1 MENYFDRARTDQ
13 KNQQDLL
20 DAMNVHYISGVT
32 ISSTTDAGGVTTWS
46 ATDNGADLDVYEDCF
61 DQFVFDVGHLPEY
74 SPAFKGTV
82 TPVSY
87 AKPATPS
94 YSQSSTPSYSQPA
107 TSSYS

>member
-1 MENYFDRARTDQ
+1 LADLQDGLDVLNDEIDEFLADKTAAFNQQHALVENYFDRARTDQ

-32 ISSTTDAGGVTTWS
+32 IGSTTDAGTGVTTWT

-74 SPAFKGTV
+74 SPAFK
-82 TPVSY
+82 
-87 AKPATPS
+87 
-94 YSQSSTPSYSQPA
+94 
-107 TSSYS
+107 